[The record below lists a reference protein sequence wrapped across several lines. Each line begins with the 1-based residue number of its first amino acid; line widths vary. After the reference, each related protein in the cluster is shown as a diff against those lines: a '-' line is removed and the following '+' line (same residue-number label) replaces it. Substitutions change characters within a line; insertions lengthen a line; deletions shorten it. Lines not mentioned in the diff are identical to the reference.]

1 MLLVKRSLFA
11 HGTQVILIALY
22 RFWIIFSEKM
32 QDLREA
38 NSTTRTSELERQLSD
53 FQPREENFQ
62 RQLRDEQQRE
72 ENLQRQFRELQEREQ
87 SAQRQL
93 TESRQREQICSGKSE
108 SFRNGN
114 KALKGNL
121 RSRGKVNKN
130 CSDNSERFKNRN
142 KIISK
147 AANGVS
153 ATWRK
158 FTEAIKGDKTA
169 VEKLPRTSF
178 WTTVKS
184 FNNSANNKWIAQ
196 PRSTWLGYSPG
207 RN

>member
-38 NSTTRTSELERQLSD
+38 NSTRRISELERQMSD

-93 TESRQREQICSGKSE
+93 TESRQREQ
-108 SFRNGN
+108 
-114 KALKGNL
+114 NL
-121 RSRGKVNKN
+121 
-130 CSDNSERFKNRN
+130 
-142 KIISK
+142 
-147 AANGVS
+147 
-153 ATWRK
+153 
-158 FTEAIKGDKTA
+158 
-169 VEKLPRTSF
+169 
-178 WTTVKS
+178 
-184 FNNSANNKWIAQ
+184 
-196 PRSTWLGYSPG
+196 
-207 RN
+207 